1 MHSTIRAMVFWLVVV
16 LSAFLLWFF
25 SIVRS
30 GGGSHQLPIISY
42 SAFLSQVESGNVT
55 EVTIRKDGV
64 RRKEWREAVSVLPPK
79 SELPMSFW
87 EQAGPIVSST
97 SPRVAVTIRWRRF
110 MFRILAN
117 SCNGSAKL

>member
-64 RRKEWREAVSVLPPK
+64 TSKCRDASKCPAGDRFFTTMVPTCQDAMLQTLHQNKVEIVLAKEEKTNWLDWLTWLWR
-79 SELPMSFW
+79 
-87 EQAGPIVSST
+87 
-97 SPRVAVTIRWRRF
+97 
-110 MFRILAN
+110 
-117 SCNGSAKL
+117 